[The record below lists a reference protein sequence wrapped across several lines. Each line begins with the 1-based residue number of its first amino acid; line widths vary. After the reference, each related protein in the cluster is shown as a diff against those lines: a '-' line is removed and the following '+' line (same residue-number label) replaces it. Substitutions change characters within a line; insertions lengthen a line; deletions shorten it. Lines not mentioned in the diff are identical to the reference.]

1 MIWCLGQGSLWSLE
15 NPVHLGTD
23 YAFLAAG
30 ASLALSTP
38 RTSAPAAAAAA
49 SFLIGCEY
57 PPTDGISE
65 LALEVPSVTVGA
77 VC

>member
-1 MIWCLGQGSLWSLE
+1 MWSSE

-23 YAFLAAG
+23 YAFLVAV
-30 ASLALSTP
+30 ASLALSSP
-38 RTSAPAAAAAA
+38 RTSAPVAAAAS

-57 PPTDGISE
+57 PPTGGISE
-65 LALEVPSVTVGA
+65 LTLAVPSVTVGA